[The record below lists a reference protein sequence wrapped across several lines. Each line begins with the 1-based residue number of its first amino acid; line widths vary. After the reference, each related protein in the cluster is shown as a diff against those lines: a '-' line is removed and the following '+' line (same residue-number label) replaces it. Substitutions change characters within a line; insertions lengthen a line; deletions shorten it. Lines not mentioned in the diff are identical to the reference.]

1 MAFFRPKNAPVTTAL
16 LIIITIVFVFEWISG
31 ALQSDDALIAMGAIV
46 PGMMH
51 FGQYWRAVAA
61 MFLHANLLHWAAN
74 SWALF
79 QLGSLYEVMFGSAR
93 FAAIYFTTG
102 IIASIASSMVST
114 GPAVGASGAILGI
127 LGAFFFSIKRSP
139 VWRHERWTKSL
150 LNQLLFWAGVNL
162 VLGFEV
168 KNIDNTAH
176 IAGLISGLL
185 LGFIPHR
192 VPPPPPGSSVVDVK
206 PHTYGSE

>member
-1 MAFFRPKNAPVTTAL
+1 MAFFRPRNAPVTTAL
-16 LIIITIVFVFEWISG
+16 LIIITIVFVLEWTSG
-31 ALQSDDALIAMGAIV
+31 ALQNDEALIAMGAIV

-79 QLGSLYEVMFGSAR
+79 QLGSLYEVMFGSVR
-93 FAAIYFTTG
+93 FAAIYFITG

-139 VWRHERWTKSL
+139 VWRHE
-150 LNQLLFWAGVNL
+150 
-162 VLGFEV
+162 
-168 KNIDNTAH
+168 
-176 IAGLISGLL
+176 
-185 LGFIPHR
+185 
-192 VPPPPPGSSVVDVK
+192 
-206 PHTYGSE
+206 

>member
-16 LIIITIVFVFEWISG
+16 LIIITMVFALEWISG
-31 ALQSDDALIAMGAIV
+31 ALQNEDALIAMGAIV

-150 LNQLLFWAGVNL
+150 LNQLLFWAGLNL

-185 LGFIPHR
+185 LGLIPHR
-192 VPPPPPGSSVVDVK
+192 VPPPPPSSRVVDVT
-206 PHTYGSE
+206 PRTYGSE

>member
-1 MAFFRPKNAPVTTAL
+1 MAFLRPKQAPVTTAL
-16 LIIITIVFVFEWISG
+16 LVIITIVFAVEWMKG
-31 ALQSDDALIAMGAIV
+31 APNNEEVLIAMGAIM
-46 PGMMH
+46 PGMMR
-51 FGQYWRAVAA
+51 FGQYWRALTG

-79 QLGSLYEVMFGSAR
+79 QLGSLYEVMFGSGR

-150 LNQLLFWAGVNL
+150 LNQLLFWAGLNL

-176 IAGLISGLL
+176 IAGLLSGVI
-185 LGFIPHR
+185 LGLIPHR
-192 VPPPPPGSSVVDVK
+192 VPPPPPGSSVVDVT